1 MYSLF
6 DTIEAFEEDW
16 SDPNTEALKDLM
28 KNVEFFLNDC
38 LKINIHFQKYDICV
52 DNAIPILGTL
62 KRTIQDYKHKNA
74 GNLVEDVTE
83 ILITTISV
91 ISDCFK
97 VWV

>member
-38 LKINIHFQKYDICV
+38 LKINIHF
-52 DNAIPILGTL
+52 
-62 KRTIQDYKHKNA
+62 
-74 GNLVEDVTE
+74 
-83 ILITTISV
+83 
-91 ISDCFK
+91 
-97 VWV
+97 